1 MKLKLISLIFF
12 ILFCSCKKEKIITVS
27 LKKNKRLEIN
37 EDNLSI
43 ILIKSFPNNISCKGK
58 IKNSNL
64 YLCEVTE
71 TGDTILVF
79 EPCLKMPDYAKNNFS
94 GERDLRIEKKRI
106 IKDDIEEVNVVM
118 GNDSVFLNKGYE
130 YILGSFTYL
139 VY

>member
-1 MKLKLISLIFF
+1 MKLKLISLIVF
-12 ILFCSCKKEKIITVS
+12 ILFCSCKKESIVTVS
-27 LKKNKRLEIN
+27 LKNYKRLEVK
-37 EDNLSI
+37 EDRLSI

-79 EPCLKMPDYAKNNFS
+79 EPCLKIPDFAKNNFS
-94 GERDLRIEKKRI
+94 GERDLAINKEDI
-106 IKDDIEEVNVVM
+106 IKDNIEEVNVVM
-118 GNDSVFLNKGYE
+118 GNDSIFLNKRYK

-139 VY
+139 IY